1 MAKSRFIRVV
11 FALTLLT
18 TLSAQNHRTAAKS
31 NQVILKYLGT
41 AGWEITDGTTTILI
55 DPYLSRI

>member
-11 FALTLLT
+11 FALALLT
-18 TLSAQNHRTAAKS
+18 TLSAQNQRTTAKS

-41 AGWEITDGTTTILI
+41 AGWEIGPSAAWHRFAAWLI
-55 DPYLSRI
+55 S